1 MRPTMD
7 TGART
12 GYGCPYSHNYKQ
24 CITSGCS
31 QPVDCAGAWGLY
43 GQCTKMG
50 TQNKRCRTYKITKYA
65 AHNGYGCPHTNN
77 YELCTTSGCSQQVS
91 CQGSFGAYGRAL
103 MTTVITRT
111 SAAESTTLSRMLPMA
126 ALAAP
131 TPTTITSAP
140 TAAARSLW
148 TVLVSGVT
156 MVCVPLLELRYLEV
170 GHLET
175 KTQHWTPRTISIS
188 WTKTLT

>member
-7 TGART
+7 MGAHT
-12 GYGCPYSHNYKQ
+12 LTT
-24 CITSGCS
+24 TSS
-31 QPVDCAGAWGLY
+31 ASLAGALNLWIVLEHGVF
-43 GQCTKMG
+43 TASVPKWEP
-50 TQNKRCRTYKITKYA
+50 RTSA
-65 AHNGYGCPHTNN
+65 AEPTRSPSM
-77 YELCTTSGCSQQVS
+77 LLTMVMAALIPTTMSCAQRVGVVS
-91 CQGSFGAYGRAL
+91 KSVARDLLVLTDRAL

-140 TAAARSLW
+140 PAAARSLW